1 MVGWRVAAMPGYV
14 HINKKKKILI
24 LFFFLI
30 DKNFGVNLSVSD
42 YSGSLFLLGII
53 GGKEHIEERG
63 GFGALLTGFCL

>member
-1 MVGWRVAAMPGYV
+1 MESCCHAWLCS
-14 HINKKKKILI
+14 HKQEKKMSNSV
-24 LFFFLI
+24 FFFLI